1 MTYQFALVGN
11 PNSGKTSTFNQ
22 LTGAKQ
28 TVGNWPGVTV
38 ERKSGKLRKAKE
50 ITIQDLPGIYSLSP
64 YTPEEVISRNYLAE
78 APIDAV
84 LDIVDG
90 TNLERNLYLT
100 LQLLEMGLPTI
111 VGINMI
117 DLLKRKGIQINFE
130 KLAYGLGVPVVGISA
145 LKQQGLNKLIDAAK
159 KRAGNGQ
166 SSVIYDSRLEAAL
179 AEIIGLLPT
188 EIPESKRRWIAVKLF
203 EGDELIRQQVA
214 LTPSDE
220 KELAEIIKITEMIFD
235 EQSDAI
241 IVNER
246 YGFIQQLLALA
257 TVKEEEYRL
266 SLSDKID
273 RVLTH
278 RLLALPI
285 FALFMWGIYF
295 LSIQSIGTMGT
306 DWVNDVLFGSLVG
319 YSAAADE
326 PMASSPMAAGIDPR
340 WDRGGC
346 RGCPWI
352 CSTNFCALFLLGV
365 IRRLRLHGTHR
376 FCDGSLVPQ
385 VWFVR
390 KVFHSDADRYWLWCT
405 WGHGQPDY

>member
-1 MTYQFALVGN
+1 
-11 PNSGKTSTFNQ
+11 
-22 LTGAKQ
+22 
-28 TVGNWPGVTV
+28 
-38 ERKSGKLRKAKE
+38 
-50 ITIQDLPGIYSLSP
+50 
-64 YTPEEVISRNYLAE
+64 
-78 APIDAV
+78 
-84 LDIVDG
+84 
-90 TNLERNLYLT
+90 
-100 LQLLEMGLPTI
+100 MGLPTI

-235 EQSDAI
+235 EQKRCNYSKRTVWI
-241 IVNER
+241 HSTIVSFSNSQGR
-246 YGFIQQLLALA
+246 
-257 TVKEEEYRL
+257 
-266 SLSDKID
+266 
-273 RVLTH
+273 RVPLVLKRQNRPCVDPPPTGTTD
-278 RLLALPI
+278 

-306 DWVNDVLFGSLVG
+306 DWVNDVLFGSLVPDILQQLMNQWQVAQWLQELIQDG
-319 YSAAADE
+319 IV
-326 PMASSPMAAGIDPR
+326 AGV
-340 WDRGGC
+340 G
-346 RGCPWI
+346 
-352 CSTNFCALFLLGV
+352 AVLG
-365 IRRLRLHGTHR
+365 
-376 FCDGSLVPQ
+376 FVPQ
-385 VWFVR
+385 IFVL
-390 KVFHSDADRYWLWCT
+390 FSAWRY
-405 WGHGQPDY
+405 